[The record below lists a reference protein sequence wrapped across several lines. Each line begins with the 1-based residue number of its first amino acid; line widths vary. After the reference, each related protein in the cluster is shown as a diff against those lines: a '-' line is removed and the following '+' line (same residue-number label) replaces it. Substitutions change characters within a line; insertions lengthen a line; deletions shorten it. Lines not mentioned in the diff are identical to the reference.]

1 MVPSVIVTNARVW
14 TGVARRR
21 WAGAVAVAGERIAAV
36 GSSAEIMKL
45 AGAATRV
52 IDARGAMVLPG
63 FIDAHMHLIPS
74 ALRLSSVQLRGAT
87 SPEEMILRL
96 QRFAAT
102 VPSGHWITGGDWD
115 HYRWGGELPT
125 RGWIDAV
132 TPEHPVFI
140 SRHDGH
146 MGLANSLA
154 LREAGVND
162 STDAPAGGVIVR
174 GGDGSPTG
182 VLKDEAMRLVL
193 DRVPAPSVDVLVAA
207 VGRACRYL
215 AARGVT
221 SVHHM
226 GTWSDVEV
234 LRAARASDALRTR
247 TYAAVPMNSWE
258 RLRDE
263 IAAAGAGDDWLRIG
277 GLKAFMDGSLGSHTA
292 AFLEPY
298 ADAPLDRGIL
308 VVDPGELREQTAAA
322 LTHGLQPIV
331 HAIGDRAV
339 RTVLDIFAAVTVG
352 AAPARTSFRIE
363 HAQHVHPADLPR
375 FAQLDVVASMQPYHL
390 ADDGCWAEGVIG
402 PKRVPQSFP
411 IGSLMRAGATVAF
424 GSDWFVSPPE
434 PLMAL
439 HAAVTRQTL
448 DGLHPEGWTGAE
460 RISVEEALI
469 AHTVHGALAE
479 GAAAAKGTLEAGRLA
494 DLVMVDRD
502 LVAEAPAAISG
513 ARILLTVVGGE
524 MVYEGVV

>member
-1 MVPSVIVTNARVW
+1 
-14 TGVARRR
+14 
-21 WAGAVAVAGERIAAV
+21 
-36 GSSAEIMKL
+36 MKL
-45 AGAATRV
+45 AGSATRV

-74 ALRLSSVQLRGAT
+74 ALRLSSVQLRGAA
-87 SPEEMILRL
+87 SPEEMIQRL
-96 QRFAAT
+96 ADFAAT
-102 VPSGHWITGGDWD
+102 LPSGQWVTGGDWD

-125 RGWIDAV
+125 REWIDSV
-132 TPEHPVFI
+132 TSDHPVFI
-140 SRHDGH
+140 TRHDGH
-146 MGLANSLA
+146 MGLANSRA
-154 LREAGVND
+154 LRDAGVNE

-174 GGDGSPTG
+174 GRDGSPTG

-193 DRVPAPSVDVLVAA
+193 DRIPPPSVDTTVAA
-207 VGRACRYL
+207 VALACRYL

-234 LRAARASDALRTR
+234 LRAARASGVLSTR

-263 IAAAGAGDDWLRIG
+263 MAESGAGDDWLRIG

-298 ADAPLDRGIL
+298 ADAPFDRGIF
-308 VVDPGELREQTAAA
+308 VVEPGELREQAAAA
-322 LTHGLQPIV
+322 LAHGLQPIV

-339 RTVLDIFAAVTVG
+339 RTVLDIFAAVADG
-352 AAPARTSFRIE
+352 SPPAEVPLRIE
-363 HAQHVHPADLPR
+363 HAQHVHPADAPR
-375 FAQLDVVASMQPYHL
+375 FAQLNVVASMQPYHL
-390 ADDGCWAEGVIG
+390 ADDGRWAEEVIG
-402 PKRVPQSFP
+402 PGRVAQSFP

-424 GSDWFVSPPE
+424 GSDWFVAPPE
-434 PLMAL
+434 PLLAL
-439 HAAVTRQTL
+439 HAAVTRETL
-448 DGLHPEGWTGAE
+448 DGLHPEGWTPEE
-460 RISVEEALI
+460 RIGVEDALT

-479 GAAAAKGTLEAGRLA
+479 GAAATKGALEAGRLA
-494 DLVMVDRD
+494 DLAVVGHD

-524 MVYEGVV
+524 IVYEHSDDTLA